1 MRSVSKASR
10 FGRGRAET
18 VFSIESVIMKSLIT
32 GILACCAALA
42 AAGTAADETTT
53 GILTGR
59 VEGVYVRLEPGVYR
73 ETMQPRRYTEIW
85 AEVKTY
91 QLGEDR
97 SKGAMLMIRT
107 DPSVERGDIVSFR
120 LSDDSLI
127 PISPLPRETRIVAV
141 AAKRGTAVAL
151 TYGSTT
157 HAAGF

>member
-1 MRSVSKASR
+1 
-10 FGRGRAET
+10 
-18 VFSIESVIMKSLIT
+18 MKSLIT

-42 AAGTAADETTT
+42 AAGTAADETTN

-73 ETMQPRRYTEIW
+73 ETMQPRRYAEIW

-107 DPSVERGDIVSFR
+107 DPSIERGDIVAFR
-120 LSDDSLI
+120 LSDDGLAS
-127 PISPLPRETRIVAV
+127 ISPMPRETRIVAV

-151 TYGSTT
+151 MYGSTT
-157 HAAGF
+157 HATGF